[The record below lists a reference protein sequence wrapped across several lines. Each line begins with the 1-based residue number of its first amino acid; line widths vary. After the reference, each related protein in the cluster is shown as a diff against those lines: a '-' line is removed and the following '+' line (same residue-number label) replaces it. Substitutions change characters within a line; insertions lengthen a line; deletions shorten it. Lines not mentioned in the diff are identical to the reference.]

1 MIHLKR
7 LRSMTSH
14 RIRRS
19 LRPFVEGAEMFWV
32 GFTVGMMAGG
42 SLGMFTMA
50 ACVLA
55 GRADQRAGL
64 K

>member
-1 MIHLKR
+1 ML
-7 LRSMTSH
+7 
-14 RIRRS
+14 
-19 LRPFVEGAEMFWV
+19 WV
-32 GFTVGMMAGG
+32 GFTVGLMVGG